1 MPQTALEEAELT
13 ESVVGALPE
22 IEQDEKL
29 EEIQEFWNADRE
41 IDITELANES
51 VRIPQI
57 HDKYLKIYIDER
69 IRLKGLQFELTK
81 LVQLKRDYYAGKLTQ
96 EELEK
101 LGWEQFLQRLLKN
114 EISTYIEA
122 DEDVIKTKKN
132 IVLIEEKCYYLDSI
146 IKMISNRGFQIKSA
160 IDWIKYKSGI
170 V

>member
-1 MPQTALEEAELT
+1 M
-13 ESVVGALPE
+13 
-22 IEQDEKL
+22 KL

-81 LVQLKRDYYAGKLTQ
+81 LVRLKTDYYAGKLTQ

-132 IVLIEEKCYYLDSI
+132 IVLIEEKCHYLDSI
-146 IKMISNRGFQIKSA
+146 IKMTSNRGFQIKSA

>member
-1 MPQTALEEAELT
+1 M
-13 ESVVGALPE
+13 
-22 IEQDEKL
+22 KL

-81 LVQLKRDYYAGKLTQ
+81 LVRLKTDYYAGKLTE

-101 LGWEQFLQRLLKN
+101 LGWEQFLHRLLKN

-122 DEDVIKTKKN
+122 DNDIIKLKKN
-132 IVLIEEKCYYLDSI
+132 IVLLEEKIHYLDSI

-160 IDWIKYKSGI
+160 IDWIKYKNGI

>member
-1 MPQTALEEAELT
+1 M
-13 ESVVGALPE
+13 
-22 IEQDEKL
+22 KL
-29 EEIQEFWNADRE
+29 EEIQELWNADRE
-41 IDITELANES
+41 IDITELATES

-81 LVQLKRDYYAGKLTQ
+81 LVRLKTDYYAGKLTQ

-114 EISTYIEA
+114 EISTYIES
-122 DEDVIKTKKN
+122 DTDIIKHKKN

-146 IKMISNRGFQIKSA
+146 IKMISNRGFQIKGA

>member
-1 MPQTALEEAELT
+1 L
-13 ESVVGALPE
+13 
-22 IEQDEKL
+22 KL

-81 LVQLKRDYYAGKLTQ
+81 LVRLKTDYYAGKLTQ

-101 LGWEQFLQRLLKN
+101 LGWEQFLHRLLKN

-122 DEDVIKTKKN
+122 DNDIIKLKKN
-132 IVLIEEKCYYLDSI
+132 IVLLEEKIHYLDSI

-160 IDWIKYKSGI
+160 IDWIKYKNGI

>member
-1 MPQTALEEAELT
+1 M
-13 ESVVGALPE
+13 
-22 IEQDEKL
+22 KL

-122 DEDVIKTKKN
+122 DEDVIKSKKN

>member
-1 MPQTALEEAELT
+1 L
-13 ESVVGALPE
+13 
-22 IEQDEKL
+22 KL

-81 LVQLKRDYYAGKLTQ
+81 LVRLKTDYYAGKLTQ

-122 DEDVIKTKKN
+122 DEDVIKSKKN

>member
-1 MPQTALEEAELT
+1 M
-13 ESVVGALPE
+13 
-22 IEQDEKL
+22 KL

-81 LVQLKRDYYAGKLTQ
+81 LVRLKTDYYAGKLTQ
-96 EELEK
+96 EELEE

-132 IVLIEEKCYYLDSI
+132 IVLIEEKCHYLDSI

>member
-1 MPQTALEEAELT
+1 M
-13 ESVVGALPE
+13 
-22 IEQDEKL
+22 KL

-41 IDITELANES
+41 IDITELATES

-81 LVQLKRDYYAGKLTQ
+81 LVRLKTDYYAGKLTQ

-101 LGWEQFLQRLLKN
+101 LGWEQFLERLLKN

-122 DEDVIKTKKN
+122 DDDIIKLKKN
-132 IVLIEEKCYYLDSI
+132 IVLLEEKIHYLDSI

-160 IDWIKYKSGI
+160 IDWIKYKKGI

>member
-1 MPQTALEEAELT
+1 M
-13 ESVVGALPE
+13 
-22 IEQDEKL
+22 KL

-81 LVQLKRDYYAGKLTQ
+81 LVRLKTDYYAGKLTQ

-122 DEDVIKTKKN
+122 DEDVIKSKKN
-132 IVLIEEKCYYLDSI
+132 IVLIEEKCHYLDSI

>member
-1 MPQTALEEAELT
+1 M
-13 ESVVGALPE
+13 
-22 IEQDEKL
+22 KL

-81 LVQLKRDYYAGKLTQ
+81 LVRLKTDYYAGKLTQ

-122 DEDVIKTKKN
+122 DEDIIKLKKN
-132 IVLIEEKCYYLDSI
+132 IVLLEEKIHYLDSI

-160 IDWIKYKSGI
+160 IDWIKYKNGI

>member
-1 MPQTALEEAELT
+1 L
-13 ESVVGALPE
+13 
-22 IEQDEKL
+22 KL

-81 LVQLKRDYYAGKLTQ
+81 LVRLKTDYYAGKLTE

-101 LGWEQFLQRLLKN
+101 LGWEQFLHRLLKN

-122 DEDVIKTKKN
+122 DEDIIKLKKN
-132 IVLIEEKCYYLDSI
+132 IVLLEEKIHYLDSI

-160 IDWIKYKSGI
+160 IDWIKYKNGI

>member
-1 MPQTALEEAELT
+1 M
-13 ESVVGALPE
+13 
-22 IEQDEKL
+22 KL

-81 LVQLKRDYYAGKLTQ
+81 LVRLKTDYYAGKLTE

-101 LGWEQFLQRLLKN
+101 LGWEQFLHRLLKN

-122 DEDVIKTKKN
+122 DEDIIKLKKN
-132 IVLIEEKCYYLDSI
+132 IVLLEEKIHYLDSI

-160 IDWIKYKSGI
+160 IDWIKYKNGI

>member
-1 MPQTALEEAELT
+1 M
-13 ESVVGALPE
+13 
-22 IEQDEKL
+22 KL

-81 LVQLKRDYYAGKLTQ
+81 LVRLKTDYYAGKLTQ

-101 LGWEQFLQRLLKN
+101 LGGQQFLQRLLKN

-132 IVLIEEKCYYLDSI
+132 IVLIEEKCHYLDSI

>member
-1 MPQTALEEAELT
+1 M
-13 ESVVGALPE
+13 
-22 IEQDEKL
+22 KL
-29 EEIQEFWNADRE
+29 EEIQEFWNADRD

-81 LVQLKRDYYAGKLTQ
+81 LVRLKTDYYSGKLTQ

-101 LGWEQFLQRLLKN
+101 LGWEQFLHRLLKN

-132 IVLIEEKCYYLDSI
+132 IVLIEEKCHYLDSI

>member
-1 MPQTALEEAELT
+1 L
-13 ESVVGALPE
+13 
-22 IEQDEKL
+22 KL

-81 LVQLKRDYYAGKLTQ
+81 LVRLKTDYYAGKLTQ

-132 IVLIEEKCYYLDSI
+132 IVLIEEKCHYLDSI

>member
-1 MPQTALEEAELT
+1 M
-13 ESVVGALPE
+13 
-22 IEQDEKL
+22 KL

-81 LVQLKRDYYAGKLTQ
+81 LVRLKTDYYAGKLTQ

-101 LGWEQFLQRLLKN
+101 LGWEQFLHRLLKN
-114 EISTYIEA
+114 EISTYIES
-122 DEDVIKTKKN
+122 DEDVIKIKKN
-132 IVLIEEKCYYLDSI
+132 IVLIEEKCHYLDSI

>member
-1 MPQTALEEAELT
+1 L
-13 ESVVGALPE
+13 
-22 IEQDEKL
+22 KL

-81 LVQLKRDYYAGKLTQ
+81 LVRLKTDYYAGKLTQ

-122 DEDVIKTKKN
+122 DEDVIKIKKN
-132 IVLIEEKCYYLDSI
+132 IVLIEEKCHYLDSI

>member
-1 MPQTALEEAELT
+1 L
-13 ESVVGALPE
+13 
-22 IEQDEKL
+22 KL

-81 LVQLKRDYYAGKLTQ
+81 LVRLKTDYYAGKLTQ

-101 LGWEQFLQRLLKN
+101 LGWEQFLHRLLKN

-122 DEDVIKTKKN
+122 DEDIIKLKKN
-132 IVLIEEKCYYLDSI
+132 IVLLEEKIHYLDSI

-160 IDWIKYKSGI
+160 IDWIKYKNGI